1 MAALVLL
8 ALGAAVY
15 APALLFF
22 ALPLL
27 FGVPHVAADLR
38 HLVLRRDLP
47 ASWRR
52 NVWLGCAA
60 LLAVRC
66 LDAWHASSR
75 TGGIEALLAV
85 IWALLAIQ
93 AGAAREPG
101 AARTRLA
108 VGLVLVAGLAALHY
122 PRGTRLVLLHAHN
135 VVALLAAGFVFRA
148 RSRGLLL
155 AALGIVAVAL
165 LLASGVLFRVS
176 LSASSWLQSLW
187 LPVQL
192 PEIGDQVAPGLRGDR
207 AIGVAS
213 AFLFLQAVHYVTW
226 LGLIPW
232 RDGGRQP
239 SVGPAAGGGSLRAG
253 NWMLRRWSSLRNDFG
268 RWGLAAIAAASL
280 AVIGAGV
287 FQPRAARTLYLSL
300 AGFHVYLELVMLLYF
315 WVARGSQRAVRAE
328 ELAFCR

>member
-1 MAALVLL
+1 MTALVVL
-8 ALGAAVY
+8 AFGAAVY

-47 ASWRR
+47 VSWRR

-60 LLAVRC
+60 LLAVRG

-75 TGGIEALLAV
+75 TAGIEALLAV

-93 AGAAREPG
+93 TAAGSDPSVARS
-101 AARTRLA
+101 RVA
-108 VGLVLVAGLAALHY
+108 VGLVLAAGLTALHY

-148 RSRGLLL
+148 RGRGFLL
-155 AALGIVAVAL
+155 AALGIAAVAL

-176 LSASSWLQSLW
+176 LSASSSLQSW

-192 PEIGDQVAPGLRGDR
+192 PEIGEQVAPGLRGDR

-226 LGLIPW
+226 LRLIPW
-232 RDGGRQP
+232 RDRGRELAADP
-239 SVGPAAGGGSLRAG
+239 AGGGGSVGVGGWL
-253 NWMLRRWSSLRNDFG
+253 LRRWSSLRNDFG
-268 RWGLAAIAAASL
+268 SWGLVAIAAASL
-280 AVIGAGV
+280 AVLGAGS
-287 FQPRAARTLYLSL
+287 FQPGATRTLYLSL

-315 WVARGSQRAVRAE
+315 WVARGSARAVRGK